1 MSDEGTV
8 EAFRRAEN
16 LVAQR
21 RPWEALRALRPVL
34 DIAEDKPSVQLLL
47 GRAYLFSAQFRRAE
61 NAFLRVLELDPSD
74 HYARLVLGRTL
85 QRQGRLE
92 EARSQVQMAATMNPD
107 PAYQEALGEINARLA
122 SRPGGG

>member
-1 MSDEGTV
+1 MRDEETV
-8 EAFRRAEN
+8 DAFRRAEN
-16 LVAQR
+16 LVSQR
-21 RPWEALRALRPVL
+21 RPWEALRALQPVL
-34 DIAEDKPSVQLLL
+34 AIAEDKPSVQLVL

-61 NAFLRVLELDPSD
+61 LAFLRVLELDPSD

-85 QRQGRLE
+85 QRQGRLL

-122 SRPGGG
+122 MQND

>member
-1 MSDEGTV
+1 MRDEETV

-16 LVAQR
+16 LVSQR
-21 RPWEALRALRPVL
+21 RPWEALRALQPVL
-34 DIAEDKPSVQLLL
+34 AIAEDKPSVQLVL

-61 NAFLRVLELDPSD
+61 LAFLRVLELDPSD

-85 QRQGRLE
+85 QRQGRLL

-122 SRPGGG
+122 MQNN

>member
-1 MSDEGTV
+1 MRDEETV

-16 LVAQR
+16 LVSQR
-21 RPWEALRALRPVL
+21 RPWEALRALQPVL
-34 DIAEDKPSVQLLL
+34 AIAEDKPSVQLVL

-61 NAFLRVLELDPSD
+61 LAFLRVLELDPSD
-74 HYARLVLGRTL
+74 HYARLMLGRTL
-85 QRQGRLE
+85 QRQGRLL

-122 SRPGGG
+122 MQND

>member
-1 MSDEGTV
+1 MRDEETV

-16 LVAQR
+16 LVSQR
-21 RPWEALRALRPVL
+21 RPWEALRALQPVL
-34 DIAEDKPSVQLLL
+34 AIAEDKPSVQLVL

-61 NAFLRVLELDPSD
+61 LAFLRVLELDPSD

-85 QRQGRLE
+85 QRQGRLL
-92 EARSQVQMAATMNPD
+92 EARRQVQMAATMNPD

-122 SRPGGG
+122 MQND

>member
-1 MSDEGTV
+1 MRDEETV

-16 LVAQR
+16 LVSQR
-21 RPWEALRALRPVL
+21 RPWEALRALQPVL
-34 DIAEDKPSVQLLL
+34 AIAEDKPSVQLVL

-61 NAFLRVLELDPSD
+61 LAFLRVLELDPSD

-85 QRQGRLE
+85 QRQGRLL

-122 SRPGGG
+122 MQND